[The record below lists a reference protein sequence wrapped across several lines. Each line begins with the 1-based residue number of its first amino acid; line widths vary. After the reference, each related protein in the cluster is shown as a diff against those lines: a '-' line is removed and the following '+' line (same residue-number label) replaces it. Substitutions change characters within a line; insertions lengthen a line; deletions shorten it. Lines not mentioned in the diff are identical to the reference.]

1 MGGLAE
7 EPADLGE
14 GDLELLGDGAVDEK
28 VGGEVEHDEEVRH
41 ALQAHDPQRRD
52 VLQLQLDAGHL
63 HVWQH
68 KQQLLL
74 ELLTIN
80 Q

>member
-1 MGGLAE
+1 MFVRSSNKQPTSGQGRGRLAE

-14 GDLELLGDGAVDEK
+14 GDLELLGDGAVDEE
-28 VGGEVEHDEEVRH
+28 VGGEVEHDEEMGH

-63 HVWQH
+63 HV
-68 KQQLLL
+68 
-74 ELLTIN
+74 
-80 Q
+80 

>member
-52 VLQLQLDAGHL
+52 VL
-63 HVWQH
+63 
-68 KQQLLL
+68 
-74 ELLTIN
+74 
-80 Q
+80 